1 MARSRL
7 FAELQL
13 VNGSTGDPVLL
24 MDYPDRDDAL
34 LLDAGDNSALSLDQL
49 ADLQAVFITHHH
61 VDHFI
66 GLDRIVRANIDAD
79 KTVSIIGPT
88 GTIQKVYDRIRSYEY
103 QFFPFQKIVLNVTDV
118 TSDTIQWATLDCGR
132 RFAQPEVLQKPRTGS
147 VIFETETVAVEACDA
162 DHTVPCLSYAVT
174 EKPGYYLDPHALA
187 VGSLKPGLWIGDVLT
202 LLRAGPPGER
212 SLKIDGGI
220 FQVKDLTTRYFKQS
234 AGARLVFIT
243 DTMMSPAA
251 RPNLLKL
258 AHRAT
263 RLYCDSFYLD
273 AQKTSAEKHHHSTAR
288 QAAEFALE
296 ADVDELVLI
305 HFAGR
310 YKGRYDRLVDEAR
323 SVFPGAK
330 AEIH

>member
-34 LLDAGDNSALSLDQL
+34 LLDAGDNSPLTLKQL
-49 ADLQAVFITHHH
+49 ADLRAVFITHHH

-103 QFFPFQKIVLNVTDV
+103 QFFPFQKIVLHVSDV
-118 TSDTIQWATLDCGR
+118 TADTICSARLDCGR
-132 RFAQPEVLQKPRTGS
+132 RFPPPEVQKTPRNGLA
-147 VIFETETVAVEACDA
+147 IFETETLSVDACEA
-162 DHTVPCLSYAVT
+162 DHTVPCLSYAVA
-174 EKPGYYLDPHALA
+174 EKPGYYLDPQALA
-187 VGSLKPGLWIGDVLT
+187 GGCLKPGPWIGEVLT
-202 LLRAGPPGER
+202 HLRSEQPQEP
-212 SLKIDGGI
+212 SLKIDGGLYMI
-220 FQVKDLTTRYFKQS
+220 KDLAARYFKLS
-234 AGARLVFIT
+234 TGARLAFIT
-243 DTMMSPAA
+243 DTLMSPAA
-251 RPNLLKL
+251 RPRLLKL
-258 AHRAT
+258 ARGAT

-273 AQKTSAEKHHHSTAR
+273 TQKSSAEKHRHTTAR
-288 QAAEFALE
+288 QAAEFAAE
-296 ADVDELVLI
+296 AGVEELILI

-310 YKGRYDRLVDEAR
+310 YVGRYDRLVDEAR
-323 SVFPGAK
+323 SIFPEVK
-330 AEIH
+330 AEIR